1 MIFVGLRLAFDYL
14 QPPEKGFDLVDEMKI
29 PLTSLPLVLLPGFM
43 LDETLWD
50 EVVPLLQWPAPAH
63 RLPLGPGTTTEEIAR
78 SIARAAPE
86 RFVLIGFS
94 LGGYLA
100 RKVAELFPERVAALV
115 LVASSLESDTPERAK
130 AKQDAIRALDPS
142 SFRGLSTG
150 SIAQSLHPDRRG
162 DRELVARIREM
173 GRRLGYEAMV
183 VQSGLQRDGIAAE
196 SLTCPTLV
204 IGADQDSL
212 RSEAETRKLG
222 VTILGAKLV
231 LIEQSGHMLP
241 LEQPTAL
248 TEAIKIWLTPH

>member
-1 MIFVGLRLAFDYL
+1 
-14 QPPEKGFDLVDEMKI
+14 MKI
-29 PLTSLPLVLLPGFM
+29 PTTSLPLVLLPGFM

-50 EVVPLLQWPAPAH
+50 EVLPLLRWQASVH
-63 RLPLGPGTTTEEIAR
+63 RLPLGPGTTTDEIAR

-94 LGGYLA
+94 LGGYIA

-115 LVASSLESDTPERAK
+115 LVASSLASDTPERAK

-142 SFRGLSTG
+142 TFRGLSTG

-183 VQSGLQRDGIAAE
+183 VQSGLQRDGIAAAA
-196 SLTCPTLV
+196 LRCPTLV
-204 IGADQDSL
+204 IGADRDSL
-212 RSEAETRKLG
+212 RSEQETRELAEA
-222 VTILGAKLV
+222 IPGAMLEVIKP
-231 LIEQSGHMLP
+231 SGHMLP
-241 LEQPTAL
+241 VEQPQAL
-248 TEAIKIWLTPH
+248 ASAMTGWLGALEPL